1 MGRSIRGL
9 PGPVLALVL
18 LVLLAG
24 CGRDEDAAPVAEPTG
39 STTAP
44 VEPDDGTPE
53 AAYVAWLDALRRH
66 DAAAACAR
74 HAPDFTIALRY
85 RAILLDRAELGD
97 PCTGFV
103 AVLWEDPAREV
114 EPLGV
119 EATQVTGERARL
131 AVDFA
136 EVDETVTLERRNGSW
151 FVAGTVPRVDAGE
164 VAATGPDRWLAT
176 WCSLQL
182 GMDRAEVVAVM
193 GEASGEYTVANGG
206 EPQVYWA
213 RRQYD
218 FRAYLGLDGRV
229 IDLVG
234 DYDALSAADRERLPC
249 PELR

>member
-1 MGRSIRGL
+1 M
-9 PGPVLALVL
+9 
-18 LVLLAG
+18 
-24 CGRDEDAAPVAEPTG
+24 
-39 STTAP
+39 
-44 VEPDDGTPE
+44 
-53 AAYVAWLDALRRH
+53 
-66 DAAAACAR
+66 
-74 HAPDFTIALRY
+74 
-85 RAILLDRAELGD
+85 
-97 PCTGFV
+97 

-151 FVAGTVPRVDAGE
+151 FVAETVPRVDAGE

-206 EPQVYWA
+206 EPQLYWA

-218 FRAYLGLDGRV
+218 FRAYLDLDGRV